1 MLIQEMY
8 RNFSELCVSCTC
20 YNGRTVSRGR
30 GYSWDTG
37 VYPCTSKSMYYIK
50 PKVNNFSCHFD
61 FLKIAH
67 RQFGNSYLTSATFN
81 HSKVTLREEAGQN

>member
-1 MLIQEMY
+1 MFLVLVTMEEQYPEGEVNPGI
-8 RNFSELCVSCTC
+8 L
-20 YNGRTVSRGR
+20 
-30 GYSWDTG
+30 
-37 VYPCTSKSMYYIK
+37 VYTTCTSKSMYYIK

-81 HSKVTLREEAGQN
+81 HSKVTLREEAGQK